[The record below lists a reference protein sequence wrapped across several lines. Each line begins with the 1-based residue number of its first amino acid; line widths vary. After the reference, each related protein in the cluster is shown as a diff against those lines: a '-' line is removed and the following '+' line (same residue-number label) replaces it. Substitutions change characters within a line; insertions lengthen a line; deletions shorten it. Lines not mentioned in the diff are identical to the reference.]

1 MNYPDAAIGLANP
14 NIGTWGT
21 RYAGVIFGNAENRV
35 IQPGNIPFNF
45 DQWYHIKV
53 EADMNNGV
61 YDVWLDDQLIA
72 SDIST
77 SSNGD
82 YTHIRLEGGNNAH
95 TRVWFDNVKVYRGDK
110 LKNIKTF

>member
-1 MNYPDAAIGLANP
+1 MLYKRIKNFP
-14 NIGTWGT
+14 WGT
-21 RYAGVIFGNAENRV
+21 RYAGVIFGNAENRE

-53 EADMNNGV
+53 EADMNNGG

-72 SDIST
+72 PDIST
-77 SSNGD
+77 STGNGD

-95 TRVWFDNVKVYRGDK
+95 TRVWFDNVKVLSG
-110 LKNIKTF
+110 